1 MCRWIKENTEPTAK
15 FWIPRD
21 GQTFKWHARRADV
34 GVWKNIP
41 QDAAAIVEWRQAM
54 EDLFRF
60 RFRNEEGDEEG
71 AMMTDRLITTLLN
84 NKTEEQIIELRQ
96 RHGFDYILCAQAHE
110 MPQHSILELVYEN
123 DVYVLY
129 RVLE

>member
-1 MCRWIKENTEPTAK
+1 
-15 FWIPRD
+15 
-21 GQTFKWHARRADV
+21 
-34 GVWKNIP
+34 
-41 QDAAAIVEWRQAM
+41 M

-60 RFRNEEGDEEG
+60 RDAEGVLT
-71 AMMTDRLITTLLN
+71 TDRLLTTLLN
-84 NKTEEQIIELRQ
+84 HKTEEDIAELRQ

-110 MPQHSILELVYEN
+110 MPQHSTLELVYEN